1 MRELCER
8 IVQVAGPERHG
19 RFLSCER
26 GLDGVGP
33 GHQDVRNG
41 RRAGTE
47 AKASANASASASA
60 AERCD
65 WGGHGGSDK
74 ALLLVERSAGS
85 RERRQSWC
93 RVAVALVRVQVAPVD
108 RTELALRTLVPAT
121 RIRGEKSDRY
131 IILS

>member
-33 GHQDVRNG
+33 GHQDIRNG

-60 AERCD
+60 AESCD
-65 WGGHGGSDK
+65 WGGHGGRGGSDK
-74 ALLLVERSAGS
+74 VLLLLLVERSAGS
-85 RERRQSWC
+85 RERRPSWC
-93 RVAVALVRVQVAPVD
+93 RVAVALVRV
-108 RTELALRTLVPAT
+108 
-121 RIRGEKSDRY
+121 
-131 IILS
+131 